1 MSERARRT
9 VMIVEDETLVGMGMA
24 RQLADIGYAVV
35 GQAVSSSEA
44 MSMFDAH
51 RPDIALID
59 IRLGED
65 DGIEVAKQLTAKRRV
80 PMIIVSAHSDAATV
94 ARAAEAEVYGYLI
107 KPPTN
112 QSMAAQLEVAV
123 RRFDDYEKLS
133 LTLENRKLI
142 EKAKGVLMKRAGL
155 DEPAAHR
162 KLQSESQKRRLGI
175 VDLAK
180 KIIETDSILGED

>member
-1 MSERARRT
+1 
-9 VMIVEDETLVGMGMA
+9 MIVEDETLVGMGMA